1 MSVVSG
7 SSAALSRKIST
18 TSRGAGR
25 RPASP
30 SVNGTPPL
38 TSPTAATPPH
48 PEIAVVRATGG
59 ATALPLRKTTR
70 PRAVVIDLHPA
81 PGPDRLDSEL
91 DVRVRV
97 RPPTSS
103 QQLARLLA
111 KHRPRL
117 LLCKHSLE
125 SIAASF
131 LAVCAAYDVEV
142 YMLADPV
149 YGVFKPVRVWRFG
162 GLPWLQVRRRRSLI
176 SGERLKRGIDLT
188 LIVLSAPVWLPL
200 MVLIGLAVALDGPP
214 LYFQDRVGAGGR
226 PFRMVK
232 FRSMRPDAEADTG
245 PIFAATD
252 DARLT
257 RVGALLRRLRLDE
270 LPQIWNV
277 LCGHMSLVG
286 PRPERPEFVAELRK
300 LPDYELRHLIRPGLT
315 GIAQLTGG
323 YAATPE
329 EKLRCDLLYLNGRTV
344 RSDLMLLALTVFEL
358 FRGFP
363 RG

>member
-25 RPASP
+25 RPSSP
-30 SVNGTPPL
+30 SVNGTPPV
-38 TSPTAATPPH
+38 TSPTAAAPPH
-48 PEIAVVRATGG
+48 PEIATVRATAG
-59 ATALPLRKTTR
+59 ATSLPVRKTTR
-70 PRAVVIDLHPA
+70 PRAMVIDLQPA
-81 PGPDRLDSEL
+81 PGRDRLDSEL

-97 RPPTSS
+97 RPPSSS

-111 KHRPRL
+111 KHRPQV

-162 GLPWLQVRRRRSLI
+162 GLPWLQVRRRGSLI
-176 SGERLKRGIDLT
+176 SGERLKRVVDLT
-188 LIVLSAPVWLPL
+188 LIVLSAALWLPL
-200 MVLIGLAVALDGPP
+200 MVLIGLVVAVDGPP
-214 LYFQDRVGAGGR
+214 LYFQDRIGAGGR

-245 PIFAATD
+245 PIFAAPD

-323 YAATPE
+323 YAATAE
-329 EKLRCDLLYLNGRTV
+329 DKLRCDLLYLNGRTV
-344 RSDLMLLALTVFEL
+344 RSDLMLLALTVLEL